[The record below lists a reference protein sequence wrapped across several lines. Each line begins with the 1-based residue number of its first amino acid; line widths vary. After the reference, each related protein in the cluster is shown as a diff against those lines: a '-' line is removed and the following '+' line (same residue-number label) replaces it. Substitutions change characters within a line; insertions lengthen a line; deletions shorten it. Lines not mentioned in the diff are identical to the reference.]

1 LPDPGGFIDAYL
13 SWLKENYKAEDLGG
27 AVVVT
32 TPFLDS
38 HNDHIRLCVK
48 RNNGR
53 LTVTDDGHTVADLEA
68 SGCDLASPRRK
79 DILQSI
85 VNGFGV
91 KFDGKEL
98 YAETTESGF
107 PQKQH
112 ALLQAALAVSDMFM
126 LTQNRVVGVFLDEV
140 DAFLTRYGI
149 RYAPSVQISGASGFL
164 HTYDFVIPASKQKPE
179 RFVKAINRPA
189 RQKAESVLFA
199 WNDTKDARG
208 ERSTMYVFLNDA
220 GKDIRP
226 GVADAFSQYD
236 VNPVLWSKRNDFLND
251 LTA

>member
-38 HNDHIRLCVK
+38 HNDHIKLFVK
-48 RNNGR
+48 RGDGR
-53 LTVTDDGHTVADLEA
+53 LIITDDGHTVADLEA
-68 SGCDLASPRRK
+68 SGCDLTSPRRR

-91 KFDGKEL
+91 KFDGKQL

-107 PQKQH
+107 PQKKH
-112 ALLQAALAVSDMFM
+112 ALLQAALAVGGMFM
-126 LTQNRVVGVFLDEV
+126 LTQNRVVGAFLDEV
-140 DAFLTRYGI
+140 GAFLSRYGI
-149 RYAPSVQISGASGFL
+149 RCAPSVQLSGASGFL

-208 ERSTMYVFLNDA
+208 ENSTMYVFLNDA

-236 VNPVLWSKRNDFLND
+236 VNPVLWSKRNDFIND